1 MTFDSFAFVR
11 PSSDMLDPM
20 TNKSSDL
27 SFLYLDG
34 DSVRIRRHLRL
45 VTALLQIDDP
55 KVEQAL
61 TVILERLA
69 AAAQTSDQTGP
80 PSPGPAAPQRRK
92 LPHAS

>member
-1 MTFDSFAFVR
+1 MTK
-11 PSSDMLDPM
+11 
-20 TNKSSDL
+20 KSAEL
-27 SFLYLDG
+27 SFLYLDN

-61 TVILERLA
+61 MVILERLA

-80 PSPGPAAPQRRK
+80 PSPGPGARQRRK
-92 LPHAS
+92 QPQAS